1 MKSDFEAHRLE
12 CDTVE
17 EERNKLQKTLEEV
30 SDIIDQ
36 IKDMTSYL
44 WLYTYFD

>member
-30 SDIIDQ
+30 SDIIDIDQ
-36 IKDMTSYL
+36 IKGMMSYL
-44 WLYTYFD
+44 WL